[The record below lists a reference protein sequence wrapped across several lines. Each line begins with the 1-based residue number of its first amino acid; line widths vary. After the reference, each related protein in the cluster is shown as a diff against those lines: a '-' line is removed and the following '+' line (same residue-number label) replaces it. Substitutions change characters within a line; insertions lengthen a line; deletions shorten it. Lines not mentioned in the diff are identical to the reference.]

1 MNYELRMKVDRTPTG
16 WSAVATIPMRD
27 GRTLRVVAQATLSEA
42 RARLGEAR
50 EEVGLSLKTLIRQ
63 ARNTAKKIA
72 KSKAFKLLGKIANN
86 PIFKSLL
93 PPQITMA
100 LGALKTAAR
109 AIAAA
114 RRGSRDAMRAIRA
127 AASNPAGA
135 AALRMARNALGPAT
149 QLAVRC
155 AG

>member
-1 MNYELRMKVDRTPTG
+1 MSYELRMKVARTPTG

-27 GRTLRVVAQATLSEA
+27 GRTLRVVAQATLGEA
-42 RARLGEAR
+42 RARLGEVR

-63 ARNTAKKIA
+63 AKNTAKKIA

-86 PIFKSLL
+86 PVFKSLL

-109 AIAAA
+109 AIKAA
-114 RRGSRDAMRAIRA
+114 RRGSREAMRAIRA
-127 AASNPAGA
+127 AAGNPAGA
-135 AALRMARNALGPAT
+135 AALRMARAALGPST
-149 QLAVRC
+149 EVRC
-155 AG
+155 PCAQ